1 VHADSDELIAWL
13 RNAEKPNEVF
23 IVHGEIE
30 GQQHMQQRLTDELGW
45 NATIPK
51 SGQVFQV

>member
-1 VHADSDELIAWL
+1 MITFIAWL
-13 RNAEKPNEVF
+13 RNAEKSKEAF